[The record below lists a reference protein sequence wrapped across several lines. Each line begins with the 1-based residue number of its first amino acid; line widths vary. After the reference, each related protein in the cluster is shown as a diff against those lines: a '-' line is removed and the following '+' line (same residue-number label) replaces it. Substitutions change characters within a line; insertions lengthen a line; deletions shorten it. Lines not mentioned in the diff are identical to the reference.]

1 MKDLEAEFELTFE
14 LNEEHD
20 KEKNL
25 ELSFLKYS
33 ELFNKNP
40 IVWVGTTLVD
50 FPLTDC
56 HNTKKQNGKAKSD
69 RLSFWENY
77 LMLTNF

>member
-14 LNEEHD
+14 LKDEHD

-40 IVWVGTTLVD
+40 IVCVGTTLVD

-56 HNTKKQNGKAKSD
+56 HTRKHKKAK
-69 RLSFWENY
+69 
-77 LMLTNF
+77 